1 LKIDT
6 VDKAYTVGELALF
19 WKVAE
24 EFEVKKC
31 ISNVIGRD
39 KNDIPMGILIR

>member
-6 VDKAYTVGELALF
+6 VDKAYPVGELALF

-39 KNDIPMGILIR
+39 KNDIPMAILIR